1 MTATPWARPPG
12 EIVVD
17 GYTLLSKIGEGGMGV
32 VHLAQRRNGPRVAL
46 KVLRPHVVGG
56 DEGRARLAREV
67 TSLSRVRSRRVAEI
81 VDADPWGEIPY
92 VATRYVPGPALHDF
106 VADEGPMTGGTLR
119 RFAAG
124 LAEALRAVH
133 DVGVLHRD
141 IKPSNVL
148 IEGRDPV
155 LIDFGLARLAE
166 EDQRLTQTG
175 WLLGTPG
182 YLAPEILEGDD
193 PTSAA
198 DVHSWAATVV
208 FAGTGRS
215 PFGRGPAMAVMDRV
229 RRGAHD
235 LAGLPGPARRLLE
248 PALHP
253 DPLVRPTLDEIAVE
267 LEAPR
272 PPAPAPVPVVDVED
286 TLEDPPLTLPYAA
299 VLRDEREARS
309 AQDAD
314 AATTVEP
321 LPPTAVET
329 RYDDRF
335 DDRFDDDDLEDVEDG
350 YDEGD
355 DEYDGGYDAYDGGY
369 DERPVIGLAPQRAP
383 YQQPPP
389 IDPRLRPADPDAPAW
404 DPYDP
409 RDPYGARPP
418 YAPDAPPRQSA
429 AERFRSSLLV
439 VLGGVGVAAGV
450 AAYPWITLMVL
461 VVVVWLL
468 RAVSAASSSVA
479 ERRMVRGRRWYDV
492 PRASALLPWHLVA
505 TVPVTVLLWL
515 WSLGFAGCAAVLAW
529 GVGAGSSAVLGL
541 FGAVLALCLWTGP
554 GGGRLRRPVRGL
566 LRPVSAEA
574 ASWGVALLLVGGA
587 AVVLALLVSSQGTS
601 WLPAEAAPWDGWR
614 LPRLRDLL
622 GGRAGA

>member
-1 MTATPWARPPG
+1 M
-12 EIVVD
+12 D

-32 VHLAQRRNGPRVAL
+32 VHLAQRGNGPRVAL

-67 TSLSRVRSRRVAEI
+67 ASLSRVRSRRVAEI

-106 VADEGPMTGGTLR
+106 VADEGPMTGGALR

-148 IEGRDPV
+148 VEGRDPV

-235 LAGLPGPARRLLE
+235 LSGLPAPARRLLE

-272 PPAPAPVPVVDVED
+272 PPAPAPVPAVDAVE
-286 TLEDPPLTLPYAA
+286 EPPLTLPYAA
-299 VLRDEREARS
+299 VLRDERDAR
-309 AQDAD
+309 DAED
-314 AATTVEP
+314 AGAHTTVEP

-329 RYDDRF
+329 VYDDRYSNA
-335 DDRFDDDDLEDVEDG
+335 DDAGDADDDLEDEDGGYEDG
-350 YDEGD
+350 YDEGYD
-355 DEYDGGYDAYDGGY
+355 DGY
-369 DERPVIGLAPQRAP
+369 DERPVLGLAPQRAP
-383 YQQPPP
+383 YQEPPP
-389 IDPRLRPADPDAPAW
+389 IDPRLRPAEDRRPAY
-404 DPYDP
+404 DPYGS
-409 RDPYGARPP
+409 RDPYGSHDP
-418 YAPDAPPRQSA
+418 YAAYAPHPDVPPRPTA
-429 AERFRSSLLV
+429 AQRFRSTSLV
-439 VLGGVGVAAGV
+439 ALGGLGVGAGV
-450 AAYPWITLMVL
+450 AAYPWLALMLL
-461 VVVVWLL
+461 VVGVWVA
-468 RAVSAASSSVA
+468 RAASAAGGSVA
-479 ERRMVRGRRWYDV
+479 ARRMVRGRRWYDV
-492 PRASALLPWHLVA
+492 PRAGALLPWHLVA

-529 GVGAGSSAVLGL
+529 GVGGGGATVLGL
-541 FGAVLALCLWTGP
+541 FGVVLALCLWTGP
-554 GGGRLRRPVRGL
+554 GGGRVRGPVRGL
-566 LRPVSAEA
+566 LRPVAADA
-574 ASWGVALLLVGGA
+574 ASWGVAVLLVGGA
-587 AVVLALLVSSQGTS
+587 GLALALLVASQGTS
-601 WLPAEAAPWDGWR
+601 WLPADAAPWDGWR

-622 GGRAGA
+622 GA